1 MFAITFDLT
10 VADVKLHHPK
20 GVNRAYEEIRRTLTE
35 NGFAWKQ
42 GSVYINPDGGL
53 VQLFEA
59 LNALRAIPWFP
70 HSVRELRAFRLEN
83 NSEFTEFM
91 KS

>member
-10 VADVKLHHPK
+10 IATVQKHHPK
-20 GVNRAYEEIRRTLTE
+20 GVNRAYEEIRRTL
-35 NGFAWKQ
+35 GKHGLVWKQ

-53 VQLFEA
+53 VELFSA
-59 LNALRAIPWFP
+59 LNALKAIPWFSE
-70 HSVRELRAFRLEN
+70 SVREVRAFRLEN

-91 KS
+91 KR